1 MKIKRTSAALG
12 TLFILG
18 ILTVGFAYAAFTDQ
32 SKFTGSRFS
41 VGSADIKLLNDLAG
55 GTDVSNLV
63 DTKPAPS
70 YDGVYPQWSQ
80 DYLVKIYNNG
90 SQPLNLTSRMD
101 YATAN
106 DPANIREYLYMEPYA
121 WDDVN
126 NNGIVDEGE
135 QGVSYG
141 RRVFTSWKSTG
152 FNFGQIGVGEV
163 RGFIMRF
170 SAASNLPD
178 SKQGATGVFDFMF
191 NSEGI

>member
-1 MKIKRTSAALG
+1 MKIKLSATALG
-12 TLFILG
+12 TLLILG
-18 ILTVGFAYAAFTDQ
+18 IVSAGLAYAAFTDQ

-55 GTDVSNLV
+55 GTDASNLV

-70 YDGVYPQWSQ
+70 YDGVYPQWSEN
-80 DYLVKIYNNG
+80 YLVKIYNNG
-90 SQPLNLTSRMD
+90 SQPLRLTSRMD
-101 YATAN
+101 YVTAN

-121 WDDVN
+121 WNDDN

-141 RRVFTSWKSTG
+141 RKVFTSWKSTG
-152 FNFGQIGVGEV
+152 FDFGQIGVGET

-170 SAASNLPD
+170 SAASSMPD
-178 SKQGATGVFDFMF
+178 SKQGATGVFDFTF
-191 NSEGI
+191 DSEGI